1 MKKIYLFLLAMF
13 GFALFV
19 SAQKVSGSVTGIL
32 QDSVSAS
39 PLEDATVSVM
49 RLPDST
55 LISFTLTR
63 KNGSFEIRNLA
74 AGDYL
79 LAISFVGL
87 KSYKK
92 KFSVSA
98 AHTEEDFG
106 ILKMLRA
113 DKALDE
119 VVITEAPVKVS
130 GDTISFKA
138 DAFKTKPNATVEDL
152 LKKLPGVQVD
162 KDGTVKAQGEN
173 VQKVYVDGK
182 EFFNNDPKLATKNLT
197 AEMVDRV
204 EVFDDMSEQ
213 AKFNGID
220 DGSRSKAIN
229 LKLKKD
235 KKKGLFG
242 NAYAGGGSDQRY
254 DAGISANYFK
264 GATQT
269 NVIAKSNNTNNMGF
283 TLSDMMGMFSSGGSM
298 MGGGNMGGGFGG
310 GGGMTFMNGGG
321 RGGFGGGNMSGL
333 SLGSTSGGGITT
345 SSQAGL
351 NYRDTWSKHFDVNG
365 SYFYNYAQKENT
377 NNSFRQ
383 NFLTDSSIN
392 TADNTFSRSTNH
404 NNRANL
410 NMVVSLDSFN
420 SIIYQPNL
428 NFQKSATYSNDSL
441 LSNSSNGKIL
451 NEGRTINS
459 NSGDGFNWSNNLLWR
474 RKFRRPGRTLSVAL
488 TNTWSDNDRTAYAL
502 NELTTQRYD
511 QMSTTNNK
519 TNNYGV
525 SVSYTEAIARDKI
538 LEFNYNHTDN
548 RNESDRKTFRKDASG
563 NYEVP
568 VTSQT
573 NLFENSNLF
582 DRLGTNLRIVK
593 KKYNYQLGFAVQQ
606 TTLESNNLSTAKVVE
621 QKATNYFPTASFN
634 YQFQRSRS
642 LRFNYRGRTNQP
654 TASQLQDVVNEDNP
668 LYIYKGN
675 PSLRQEFTHNFTLSY
690 NFFDVVKFRN
700 LFAFLT
706 FNTTQHK
713 IGNAVEYR
721 AGGVQFTQ
729 PRNISGVY
737 NLSGNINFGLPIKH
751 LQGGNFNTNTRIGYS
766 QDANLVNNV
775 KNYSRNLSL
784 TEDLRLSYNY
794 KEKLDLGVSA
804 SVTYNQVRNTVQKT
818 ANESYYTHL
827 YSADATYT
835 FSDGFILASDVD
847 YTFNTGL
854 ASGYNQNFAIWNA
867 SIAKQVFKNKR
878 GEIKASVHDLLNQNT
893 SVYRTVNDNYIQD
906 VRNSTLKRFF
916 LLSFT
921 YRISRMGGR
930 ALPPM
935 MQRATRGMR
944 F

>member
-1 MKKIYLFLLAMF
+1 MKNSYLLLLAIF
-13 GFALFV
+13 GFGFFA
-19 SAQKVSGSVTGIL
+19 SAQKVSGTVKGTL
-32 QDSVSAS
+32 QDSTSATA
-39 PLEDATVSVM
+39 LEDATVSVM
-49 RLPDST
+49 SLPDST
-55 LISFTLTR
+55 LISFTMTR
-63 KNGSFEIRNLA
+63 NNGSFEIKNLA

-79 LAISFVGL
+79 LAVSFVGL

-92 KFSVSA
+92 KFSINTS
-98 AHTEEDFG
+98 HTEEDLG
-106 ILKMLRA
+106 TLKMLRA

-119 VVITEAPVKVS
+119 VVITEVPVKVS
-130 GDTISFKA
+130 GDTISYKA

-162 KDGTVKAQGEN
+162 RDGTVKAQGEN

-197 AEMVDRV
+197 ADMVDRV

-235 KKKGLFG
+235 KKKGVFG
-242 NAYAGGGSDQRY
+242 NAYAGAGSDQRY
-254 DAGISANYFK
+254 DAGLTANYFK
-264 GATQT
+264 GATQA
-269 NVIAKSNNTNNMGF
+269 NVIAKSNNTNNIGF
-283 TLSDMMGMFSSGGSM
+283 TLSDMMGMFSSGGGN
-298 MGGGNMGGGFGG
+298 MGGGNFGGGGFGG
-310 GGGMTFMNGGG
+310 GGMNVVNVGG
-321 RGGFGGGNMSGL
+321 RGGGGGNTSGL
-333 SLGSTSGGGITT
+333 SLGSTTGGGITT

-377 NNSFRQ
+377 NTSLRQ
-383 NFLTDSSIN
+383 NFLADSSIN
-392 TADNTFSRSTNH
+392 TADNTFSRSTNY

-410 NMVVSLDSFN
+410 NMVISIDSFN

-428 NFQKSATYSNDSL
+428 NFQKSETYSNDTL
-441 LSNSSNGKIL
+441 MSNSSNGKIL
-451 NEGRTINS
+451 NQGRTINS
-459 NSGDGFNWSNNLLWR
+459 NTGDGYNWSNNLLWR
-474 RKFRRPGRTLSVAL
+474 RKFRRAGRTLSVAL
-488 TNTWSDNDRTAYAL
+488 TNTWADNDRMAYTL
-502 NELTTQRYD
+502 NDLTTQSYD
-511 QMSTTNNK
+511 QMSSTKNK

-538 LEFNYNHTDN
+538 LELNYNHTDN
-548 RNESDRKTFRKDASG
+548 RSESDRKTFRKDGTG

-568 VTSQT
+568 VASQT

-582 DRLGTNLRIVK
+582 DRVGTNLRIVK

-606 TTLESNNLSTAKVVE
+606 TTLESDNLSTKNNIE
-621 QKATNYFPTASFN
+621 QKAINYFPTASFN

-675 PSLRQEFTHNFTLSY
+675 PALKQEFSHNFMLSY
-690 NFFDVVKFRN
+690 NFFDIVKFRN

-706 FNTTQHK
+706 FSTTQNK
-713 IGNAVEYR
+713 IANAVEYR

-729 PRNISGVY
+729 PQNISGVY

-766 QDANLVNNV
+766 QDANVVNSV

-818 ANESYYTHL
+818 SNQNYFTHI

-835 FSDGFILASDVD
+835 FPKGFILASDVD

-867 SIAKQVFKNKR
+867 SFAKQVFKNKR
-878 GEIKASVHDLLNQNT
+878 GEIKAGVHDILNQNT
-893 SVYRTVNDNYIQD
+893 SVYRTVSDNYIQD

-916 LLSFT
+916 MLTFT

-930 ALPPM
+930 TMPPM
-935 MQRATRGMR
+935 MQRATRGLR